1 MGEGYHTFRG
11 PRPIAW
17 DQIYS
22 DANWEC
28 CKVVHRQY
36 GKSKEVYFQEM
47 KQSVF
52 LLIYVINKFLIW

>member
-1 MGEGYHTFRG
+1 MTDSVVGSILEGEGYHTFRG

-28 CKVVHRQY
+28 VHRRAA
-36 GKSKEVYFQEM
+36 VWQE
-47 KQSVF
+47 
-52 LLIYVINKFLIW
+52 